1 MSCLEDHLKTYFGY
15 NTFRAHQKEII
26 EALLIQK
33 DVLGILPTG
42 AGKSICYQ
50 LPALLLP
57 GTAIVVSPLMSLMQ
71 DQVVSL
77 YKNGISAAFLNSSLY
92 SEDIREV
99 LENIASYKLVYVSPE
114 RLLEPLFIE
123 LLSSIPLSFFV
134 IDEAHCISQ
143 WGHSFRLE
151 YRQLTI
157 LKEKFP
163 TTPIIAMT
171 ATATA
176 AVEKDIQ
183 LQLSMRNPAVIKGSF
198 NRPNLNIRVEYKT
211 HLEMELISFLKT
223 QEGRSGI
230 LYSATRKGVET
241 HYAHLVHQGFK
252 VGRYH
257 AGLTDK
263 ERSATQES
271 FLCDDFQMMVATT
284 AFGMGVH
291 KPDVRFVVHLDMP
304 RSLEQYYQ
312 EIGRAGRDGLPA
324 ECLLFYSKKEAMI
337 YHSFSDEIK
346 DPAVQKEMR
355 LKTDR
360 MYRFASS
367 SSCRRK
373 ELLRYFGENTSENYC
388 GNCDNCL
395 NEKEKTN
402 GTEIAQKILSC
413 VYRLKEKFGI
423 KMVIDVLKGSK
434 AAPVLNRR
442 FNELSTYGLL
452 EKMTEADLRFYIES
466 MLNLDLLESSEGE
479 YPVLK
484 WTAKAQQVIEG
495 KHPVFFHSPP
505 KSETKIATKK
515 MPTTQ
520 TLYYDKALF
529 EKLRHLRQ
537 EYARS
542 EKVPPFVIFSDR
554 SLQEMALYFPK
565 TEEEFSK
572 INGVGPIKWIK
583 YGEKFLHLIKKEKEG
598 L

>member
-1 MSCLEDHLKTYFGY
+1 MPCLEDHLKTYFGY
-15 NTFRAHQKEII
+15 NAFRLHQKEII
-26 EALLIQK
+26 EALLNQR

-57 GTAIVVSPLMSLMQ
+57 GTAIVVSPLISLMQ

-92 SEDIREV
+92 SADIRDV
-99 LENIASYKLVYVSPE
+99 LENMSSYKLVYVSPE
-114 RLLEPLFIE
+114 RLLEPIFIE
-123 LLSSIPLSFFV
+123 LLLSTTLSFFV

-163 TTPIIAMT
+163 GIPIIAMT
-171 ATATA
+171 ATATT

-183 LQLSMRNPAVIKGSF
+183 TQLSMRNPVVIKGSF

-211 HLEMELISFLKT
+211 NAETELISFLKE

-241 HYAHLVHQGFK
+241 YYSQLTNLGFK

-257 AGLTDK
+257 AGLSDK
-263 ERSATQES
+263 ERSIAQEN
-271 FLCDDFQMMVATT
+271 FLCDEFQLMVATT

-324 ECLLFYSKKEAMI
+324 DCLLFYSKKEAMI
-337 YHSFSDEIK
+337 YHSFSDEIG
-346 DPAVQKEMR
+346 DPLIQKEMR
-355 LKTDR
+355 LKIDR

-367 SSCRRK
+367 PLCRRK
-373 ELLRYFGENTSENYC
+373 ELLRYFGEHTHENHC
-388 GNCDNCL
+388 GSCDNCL
-395 NEKEKTN
+395 NEKGKIN

-413 VYRLKEKFGI
+413 VYRLKEQFGT
-423 KMVIDVLKGSK
+423 KMVIDVLRGSQS
-434 AAPVLNRR
+434 APVLNRR
-442 FNELSTYGLL
+442 FDQLSTYGLL
-452 EKMTEADLRFYIES
+452 KEMTEADLRFYIES
-466 MLNLDLLESSEGE
+466 LLSLNLLESSGGD

-484 WTAKAQQVIEG
+484 WTATTREIIEG
-495 KHPVFFHSPP
+495 KAPVFFNPP
-505 KSETKIATKK
+505 PQSHLKSSSKKIPA
-515 MPTTQ
+515 TQ
-520 TLYYDKALF
+520 TLYYDKVLF
-529 EKLRHLRQ
+529 EKLRNLRQ
-537 EYARS
+537 ECARS

-554 SLQEMALYFPK
+554 SLQEMALYFPQ
-565 TEEEFSK
+565 TEGEFSR
-572 INGVGPIKWIK
+572 INGVGPIKWLK
-583 YGEKFLHLIKKEKEG
+583 YGEKFLHLIKKEKEIS
-598 L
+598 